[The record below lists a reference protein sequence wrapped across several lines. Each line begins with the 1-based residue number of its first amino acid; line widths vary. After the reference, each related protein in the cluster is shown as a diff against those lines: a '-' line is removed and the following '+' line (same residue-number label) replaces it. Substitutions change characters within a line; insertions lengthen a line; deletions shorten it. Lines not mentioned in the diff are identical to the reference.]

1 MTIGPR
7 LMSRGPI
14 LGPSETRTP
23 FGGNRP
29 DIIASYGRRMS
40 APNRDHALADLVAQI
55 DIAMALRQ
63 QGRNEDAAAVLES
76 AYATAHSLGL

>member
-1 MTIGPR
+1 MV
-7 LMSRGPI
+7 
-14 LGPSETRTP
+14 E
-23 FGGNRP
+23 
-29 DIIASYGRRMS
+29 AMS
-40 APNRDHALADLVAQI
+40 ATNRDHALADLVAQI